1 MKGKVTAF
9 RYSDRTVEIE
19 YKLNWFESTDKID
32 LKVTCD
38 HINQMVVDFPSDM
51 RNPFEE
57 TTIFIDGK
65 RKFRVFLTVKEG
77 IDIAF
82 SVENLPILVG
92 VKVEFLKK

>member
-1 MKGKVTAF
+1 MKGKVTSF

-32 LKVTCD
+32 LKATSD
-38 HINQMVVDFPSDM
+38 NINQMVVDFPSDM

-57 TTIFIDGK
+57 TTIFIDDK

-92 VKVEFLKK
+92 VKVEFLK

>member
-32 LKVTCD
+32 FKTTSD
-38 HINQMVVDFPSDM
+38 NINQMVVDFPSDM

-57 TTIFIDGK
+57 TTIIIDDK

-92 VKVEFLKK
+92 VKVEFLK

>member
-19 YKLNWFESTDKID
+19 YKLNWFENTDKID
-32 LKVTCD
+32 FKVTSD
-38 HINQMVVDFPSDM
+38 NINQMVVDFPSDM
-51 RNPFEE
+51 RNLFEE
-57 TTIFIDGK
+57 TTIFIDDK

-82 SVENLPILVG
+82 SVENLAILVG
-92 VKVEFLKK
+92 AKVEFLK

>member
-9 RYSDRTVEIE
+9 RYSDRTV
-19 YKLNWFESTDKID
+19 KID
-32 LKVTCD
+32 FKVTSD
-38 HINQMVVDFPSDM
+38 HISQMVVDFPRDM
-51 RNPFEE
+51 RNLFEE
-57 TTIFIDGK
+57 VTIFIDDK

-92 VKVEFLKK
+92 VNVEFLK

>member
-19 YKLNWFESTDKID
+19 YKLNWFESIDKID
-32 LKVTCD
+32 FKVTSD
-38 HINQMVVDFPSDM
+38 HISQMVVDFPRDM
-51 RNPFEE
+51 RNLFEE
-57 TTIFIDGK
+57 VTIFIDDK

-92 VKVEFLKK
+92 RKN